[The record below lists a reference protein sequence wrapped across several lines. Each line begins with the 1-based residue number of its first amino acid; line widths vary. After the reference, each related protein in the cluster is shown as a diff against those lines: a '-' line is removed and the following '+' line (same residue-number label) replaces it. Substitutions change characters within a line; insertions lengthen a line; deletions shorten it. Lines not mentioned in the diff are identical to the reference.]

1 MKNFRSIIPV
11 VLISL
16 ILFSCKRDHNDP
28 GYIYYPD
35 MTYSRAYETYSESPV
50 FETGKTMRTPA
61 EGTIPRGYAPY
72 PYLPKSFEDQVK
84 AGKELMNPVEV
95 SKDVIADG
103 KRQYEIF
110 CLSCHGS
117 AGQGDGHLYTSK
129 LFTAM
134 PTSLVGS
141 YVQDKP
147 DGEIYHVITVGS
159 LSGLMGP
166 HGTQIT
172 PENRWKIIHYVRSL
186 AN

>member
-50 FETGKTMRTPA
+50 FETGKTMRMPA
-61 EGTIPRGYAPY
+61 EGTIPRGYVPY
-72 PYLPKSFEDQVK
+72 PYQPKSFEDQVK
-84 AGKELMNPVEV
+84 AGKELLNPVEV
-95 SKDVIADG
+95 SKEVLVEG
-103 KRQYEIF
+103 KRQYDIF
-110 CLSCHGS
+110 CMSCHGS
-117 AGQGDGHLYTSK
+117 AGQGDGHLFTSK

-147 DGEIYHVITVGS
+147 DGEIYHVISVGS

-166 HGTQIT
+166 HGPQIT